1 MSFPFIGEIRM
12 GGWNFAPVGW
22 AMCNGQAMAIS
33 QNSALFNLIGTTYG
47 GDGVTIFNLP
57 DLRGRLP
64 VHVGTGFALGQ
75 PGGTETVTLNISQ
88 VPGHLHS
95 FTCQTNAG
103 TAQSPAG
110 SLPATLS
117 GGNAYIQGTASTALN
132 AGSIPASGGGGQPHD
147 NLQPYLCVT
156 FIISLTGIYPTQS

>member
-1 MSFPFIGEIRM
+1 M

-33 QNSALFNLIGTTYG
+33 QNAALFNLIGTTYG
-47 GDGVTIFNLP
+47 GDGVSVFNLP

-75 PGGTETVTLNISQ
+75 SGGTETVTLNINQ
-88 VPGHLHS
+88 IPGHSHS
-95 FTCQTNAG
+95 FTAQTAAG
-103 TAQSPAG
+103 TAASPAG
-110 SLPATLS
+110 SLPAALS
-117 GGNAYIQGTASTALN
+117 GSSVYIQGTASTALN
-132 AGSIPASGGGGQPHD
+132 AGSIPASGGNGQPHD

-156 FIISLTGIYPTQS
+156 FIIALTGIYPSQL